1 MLITEMEPTF
11 SVHGD
16 FLYIFSLLSTFF
28 IRRQSMDLPAAPPPP
43 PPECTAA
50 QRALISVLRE
60 RKCSSSSLYTLYS
73 FVKLSLCLEP
83 CSLP

>member
-43 PPECTAA
+43 TA
-50 QRALISVLRE
+50 RMY
-60 RKCSSSSLYTLYS
+60 SSSESSY
-73 FVKLSLCLEP
+73 LSAKGEEVLKF
-83 CSLP
+83 